1 MEVSHHDRGRMRISR
16 LRSTPVLL
24 LPLCLT
30 IAGCGYHMSNVGE
43 PDASY
48 RWRTLY
54 RDDVQTVAVPIFAN
68 RTYFQGVEFRL
79 TKAVI
84 NDLEAYSPYRVAPR
98 ERADTILEGEIERVR
113 VRTISNNRVSAV
125 PQEQMYTVVVRFT
138 WRDLRSGKL
147 LVHREEFEQSAPF
160 YPTLG
165 EAQFEG
171 EQQNIEHLALA
182 IVQALQS
189 DWGTK
194 EGAKP
199 Q

>member
-1 MEVSHHDRGRMRISR
+1 MEFLDQSRRR
-16 LRSTPVLL
+16 LRVPPWRVAVAVLA
-24 LPLCLT
+24 PLCMAL
-30 IAGCGYHMSNVGE
+30 AGCGYHMSNMGE
-43 PDASY
+43 PEASY
-48 RWRTLY
+48 KWNTLY
-54 RDDVQTVAVPIFAN
+54 RDDVKTVAIPIFAN

-79 TKAVI
+79 TKAII

-98 ERADTILEGEIERVR
+98 ERADTILEGEVERVR

-138 WRDLRSGKL
+138 WRDLRTGKI
-147 LVHREEFEQSAPF
+147 LVHREDFEQSAPF

-171 EQQNIEHLALA
+171 QQQNIEHLALA
-182 IVQALQS
+182 IVQALQA

-194 EGAKP
+194 ESAKP
-199 Q
+199 